1 MNIPKEVQDAKPG
14 ELASVDAVWLR
25 QILTEY
31 GQYGTINTMLREEAT
46 KLQAAHTLA
55 LKWVESRDEL
65 IGTMNANITTLSRML
80 DASQQ
85 LIDGLAKERSYLQ
98 GVVDSVKEIN
108 KAINVKLATLRKQRE
123 RALVGKSKAEK
134 DFILRGVF
142 DPGMMDDDTPETP
155 QERMLRTAMDTVRMP
170 DEMRPLHIQQFG
182 RGARRRLV
190 SDDERTAMNALHASV
205 PLDGRGAQNWQ
216 EPATSADG
224 SEEVH
229 YSTEAPEL
237 PALSVGF
244 TAQVDSAGV
253 VREIAPMDPP
263 AVVIRAPGVIH
274 PDAKITVSVVK
285 DGTERTIPAGTIIA
299 KDTDGAFTPLKRERV
314 PVAPCEKHEWI
325 ADECIQCGAARKST
339 NKK

>member
-1 MNIPKEVQDAKPG
+1 MKDAPISIKEPKPG
-14 ELASVDAVWLR
+14 DTETVDSMWLAQMR
-25 QILTEY
+25 KEY
-31 GQYGTINTMLREEAT
+31 AQYGVVNTMLREEVN
-46 KLQAAHTLA
+46 KLQEAHTLA

-65 IGTMNANITTLSRML
+65 IGTMNANITTLSRMM

-155 QERMLRTAMDTVRMP
+155 QERMLRTAMDTVRKP
-170 DEMRPLHIQQFG
+170 DEMTPLHIQQFG

-244 TAQVDSAGV
+244 TAQVDEAGV
-253 VREIAPMDPP
+253 VTQMAPMDPP

-285 DGTERTIPAGTIIA
+285 DGTERTIPAGTILA
-299 KDTDGAFTPLKRERV
+299 VEPK
-314 PVAPCEKHEWI
+314 VAGCTRHEYI
-325 ADECIQCGAARKST
+325 GSECIYCGQPRPKNSRK
-339 NKK
+339 

>member
-1 MNIPKEVQDAKPG
+1 MKDAPVSIKEPKPG
-14 ELASVDAVWLR
+14 DTETVDSMWLAQMRKEFA
-25 QILTEY
+25 
-31 GQYGTINTMLREEAT
+31 QYGVVNTMLREEVN

-55 LKWVESRDEL
+55 LKWVENRDEL
-65 IGTMNANITTLSRML
+65 IGTMNTNITTLSRMM

-229 YSTEAPEL
+229 YSTEAPKLPEL
-237 PALSVGF
+237 SIGTSTQDGETSVVKRTEVRGEGWGGPF
-244 TAQVDSAGV
+244 V
-253 VREIAPMDPP
+253 VARE
-263 AVVIRAPGVIH
+263 PGVIH
-274 PDAKITVSVVK
+274 KTTITGTIVD
-285 DGTERTIPAGTIIA
+285 DGSNRTIPAGTLLA
-299 KDTDGAFTPLKRERV
+299 VEPMVTGCTR
-314 PVAPCEKHEWI
+314 HEYI
-325 ADECIQCGAARKST
+325 GSECIYCGQPRPKNSRK
-339 NKK
+339 